1 MDKLLHVS
9 HRIWRTAL
17 LLLAGVSCF
26 VSTAQAQA
34 DTYQFS
40 ATQGAFTPLPAAAT
54 SASAVEDD
62 DAISGAIPIGFSFA
76 FDGVPYTNV
85 YASSNGFLSFN
96 SAATSSLTNDLDAA
110 SASLRPLLAPL
121 WDDLAGEGTGSAAKY
136 QTTGTAPNRVFTFEW
151 LNWEWNYSASAPV
164 ISFQVKLYETSNR
177 VEFVYRPE
185 NGTPN
190 SASASIG
197 IVGAGSPVSFLSLNN
212 TSASPTASSTTETTS
227 LNTKPA
233 SGQVYA
239 FQATN
244 CTRISN
250 LTVGSI
256 TSNSASV
263 TFTGV
268 TGVNSY
274 TAVATP
280 ATGPAVTVTGT
291 GSPLQLTGLQG
302 LMQYQVTV
310 VSNCGAG
317 QSSAPV
323 VATFNTL
330 LPPSVNDEPCNAT
343 PLTIGTGNT
352 YQTTNS
358 TNLGATAT
366 VANGYSNPGCTTAA
380 NPKDVWFSIAL
391 PGGGGTTALSI
402 IATGNP
408 AGQVRLFSA
417 PNCNGPF
424 TQIACKGA
432 AGPNTAAGTL
442 VATGLASGAIYYVS
456 VSGFGSSDAQG
467 PFTLQVGQGV
477 LAVKGELP
485 GGEVS
490 VFPNPSTN
498 GQLMVRIAGAA
509 TSTAQATLL
518 NNLGQTVLTQ
528 QVSLR
533 AGTAE
538 QPLSVKNLAKGI
550 YTLRVQVG
558 DILIARKVV
567 LE

>member
-1 MDKLLHVS
+1 MLKRLQLARRVWH
-9 HRIWRTAL
+9 TAL
-17 LLLAGVSCF
+17 AIVAGMSCA
-26 VSTAQAQA
+26 VSTAQAQV
-34 DTYQFS
+34 DTYIFS
-40 ATQGAFTPLPAAAT
+40 ASQGTFTPLPATAT
-54 SASAVEDD
+54 VATAVQDD

-96 SAATSSLTNDLDAA
+96 SAASSSLTNDLDAA
-110 SASLRPLLAPL
+110 AAAIRPLVAPL

-151 LNWEWNYSASAPV
+151 LNWEWNYSATAPV
-164 ISFQVKLYETSNR
+164 VSFQVKLYETTNR
-177 VEFVYRPE
+177 VEFVYRRE
-185 NGTPN
+185 SGTPN

-197 IVGAGSPVSFLSLNN
+197 LSGAGSPISFLSLNN
-212 TSASPTASSTTETTS
+212 TSASPTASSTLETTS
-227 LNTKPA
+227 LATAPA
-233 SGQVYA
+233 TGQVYA

-250 LTVGSI
+250 LIVDNV
-256 TSNSASV
+256 TSSTASV

-268 TGVNSY
+268 TGVTSY

-280 ATGPAVTVTGT
+280 TTGTPVTVTGA

-302 LMQYQVTV
+302 LMQYRVSV
-310 VSNCGAG
+310 VSNCSGG
-317 QSSAPV
+317 QSSAPIS
-323 VATFNTL
+323 ATFTTL

-343 PLTIGTGNT
+343 TLTLGTGGAF
-352 YQTTNS
+352 QTTSS
-358 TNLGATAT
+358 TNLGASAT
-366 VANGYSNPGCTTAA
+366 LPNGYSNPGCTTAA
-380 NPKDVWFSIAL
+380 NPKDVWFRVQMPAS
-391 PGGGGTTALSI
+391 GSTALTI
-402 IATGNP
+402 VAAGGP

-417 PNCNGPF
+417 ATCNGPF
-424 TQIACKGA
+424 TQVTCKGS

-442 VATGLASGAIYYVS
+442 VVTGLTAGATYYVS
-456 VSGFGSSDAQG
+456 VSGFGSSDTQG
-467 PFTLQVGQGV
+467 PFTLQAGQGA

-485 GGEVS
+485 TGDVS
-490 VFPNPSTN
+490 VFPNPSST
-498 GQLMVRIAGAA
+498 GQLTLHIAGAT
-509 TSTAQATLL
+509 TSTAHATLL
-518 NNLGQTVLTQ
+518 NGLGQTVLTQ

-533 AGTAE
+533 GGTVE